1 MKTKKLVALLL
12 TAAMATSAMSVTAFA
27 AGGGRFHR
35 ELKDC

>member
-27 AGGGRFHR
+27 AGGKIPQRA
-35 ELKDC
+35 